1 MSRYP
6 VDFRLALSCGTAV
19 AALTVAAFA
28 AAPSQ
33 PDPRAVQALDAF
45 LSGRT
50 QARQYI
56 ATRRLEA
63 SGSGQRGWL
72 DVRTSYAADSGF
84 LYDVTSEGGSGLI
97 RGRVLR
103 SLLDE
108 EKQLIGSGTGAR
120 VAISRDNYAFTP
132 ESVNPDGSVVVAI
145 RPLRKERSLISGRLI
160 LHSDGVLQRVEGQLA
175 KNPSFW
181 VSRVKV
187 VRTYRRI
194 NGVLMPVCLET
205 TARLRF
211 LGSSSLR
218 MTYNYSEIDELPVDD
233 GSL

>member
-1 MSRYP
+1 M
-6 VDFRLALSCGTAV
+6 RLFLKAAV
-19 AALTVAAFA
+19 AALTIAALA
-28 AAPSQ
+28 AAEPAQ
-33 PDPRAVQALDAF
+33 PDPRAINALDAF

-50 QARQYI
+50 LARQYS

-72 DVRTSYAADSGF
+72 DVRTRYAAGSGF
-84 LYDVTSEGGSGLI
+84 VYDVTSEGGSGLI

-103 SLLDE
+103 SLLEE
-108 EKQLIGSGTGAR
+108 EKQLIASGSGSR
-120 VAISRDNYAFTP
+120 VAVSRDNYAFTP
-132 ESVNPDGSVVVAI
+132 ESRNPDGTVVVTI
-145 RPLRKERSLISGRLI
+145 RPLRKERSLIAGRLI
-160 LHSDGVLQRVEGQLA
+160 LSSDGVLQRVEGQLA

-181 VSRVKV
+181 VTRVNV
-187 VRTYRRI
+187 VRTYRLI

-218 MTYNYSEIDELPVDD
+218 MTYSYSEIDEQPVDD
-233 GSL
+233 GGL

>member
-1 MSRYP
+1 MRP
-6 VDFRLALSCGTAV
+6 LCTAF
-19 AALTVAAFA
+19 AALTVAALA
-28 AAPSQ
+28 AEPTQ
-33 PDPRAVQALDAF
+33 PDSRAVQALDAF

-50 QARQYI
+50 MARQYT

-63 SGSGQRGWL
+63 SGSGHRGWL
-72 DVRTSYAADSGF
+72 DVRTSYAAGSGF

-103 SLLDE
+103 SLLEE
-108 EKQLIGSGTGAR
+108 EKQLIASGTGAR
-120 VAISRDNYAFTP
+120 VALTRDNYAFMP
-132 ESVNPDGSVVVAI
+132 ERVDEHGLVVVAM

-160 LHSDGVLQRVEGQLA
+160 LTPDGVLQRVEGQLA

-181 VSRVKV
+181 VTRVNV
-187 VRTYRRI
+187 VRTYRQI

-218 MTYNYSEIDELPVDD
+218 MTYRYTEIDEQPVDD

>member
-1 MSRYP
+1 M
-6 VDFRLALSCGTAV
+6 RLLVHATNAAV
-19 AALTVAAFA
+19 AALTIAAVAAQP
-28 AAPSQ
+28 AP
-33 PDPRAVQALDAF
+33 PDPRAISALDAF

-50 QARQYI
+50 LARQYT

-72 DVRTSYAADSGF
+72 DVRTRYAAGSGF
-84 LYDVTSEGGSGLI
+84 VYDITSEGGSGLI
-97 RGRVLR
+97 RGRVLK
-103 SLLDE
+103 SLLEE
-108 EKQLIGSGTGAR
+108 EKQLIASGSGGR
-120 VAISRDNYAFTP
+120 VALTRDNYAFTP
-132 ESVNPDGSVVVAI
+132 ESLNPDGSVVVAM

-160 LHSDGVLQRVEGQLA
+160 LSPDGVLQRVEGQLA

-181 VSRVKV
+181 VTRVNV
-187 VRTYRRI
+187 VRTYRLI

-218 MTYNYSEIDELPVDD
+218 MTYSYSEIDEQPVAD

>member
-1 MSRYP
+1 M
-6 VDFRLALSCGTAV
+6 RLSLTAAV
-19 AALTVAAFA
+19 ASVTLAALAAEPA
-28 AAPSQ
+28 Q
-33 PDPRAVQALDAF
+33 PDSRAANALDAF

-50 QARQYI
+50 LARQYT

-72 DVRTSYAADSGF
+72 DVRTRYAAGSGF
-84 LYDVTSEGGSGLI
+84 VYDITSEGGSGLI

-103 SLLDE
+103 SLLEE
-108 EKQLIGSGTGAR
+108 EKQLIASGSGGR
-120 VAISRDNYAFTP
+120 VAITRDNYAFTA
-132 ESVNPDGSVVVAI
+132 ESVNPDGSVMIAM
-145 RPLRKERSLISGRLI
+145 RPLRKERSLISGRLF
-160 LHSDGVLQRVEGQLA
+160 LGPDGVLQRVEGQLA

-181 VSRVKV
+181 VTRVNV
-187 VRTYRRI
+187 VRTYRLI

-218 MTYNYSEIDELPVDD
+218 MTYSYSEIDEQPVND

>member
-1 MSRYP
+1 M
-6 VDFRLALSCGTAV
+6 RLLVHATNAAV
-19 AALTVAAFA
+19 AALSIAALA
-28 AAPSQ
+28 AQPAQ
-33 PDPRAVQALDAF
+33 PDPRAINALDAF

-50 QARQYI
+50 LARQYT

-72 DVRTSYAADSGF
+72 DVRTRYAAGSGF
-84 LYDVTSEGGSGLI
+84 VYDITSEGGSGLI
-97 RGRVLR
+97 RGRVLK
-103 SLLDE
+103 SLLEE
-108 EKQLIGSGTGAR
+108 EKQLIASGTGGR
-120 VAISRDNYAFTP
+120 VALTRDNYAFTP
-132 ESVNPDGSVVVAI
+132 ESLNPDGSVVVAM

-160 LHSDGVLQRVEGQLA
+160 LSPDGVLQRVEGQLA

-181 VSRVKV
+181 VTRVNV
-187 VRTYRRI
+187 VRTYRLI

-218 MTYNYSEIDELPVDD
+218 MTYSYSEIDEQPVAD

>member
-1 MSRYP
+1 M
-6 VDFRLALSCGTAV
+6 RLFLKAAV
-19 AALTVAAFA
+19 AALTIAALA
-28 AAPSQ
+28 AEPAQ
-33 PDPRAVQALDAF
+33 PDPRAVNALDAF

-50 QARQYI
+50 LARQYS

-72 DVRTSYAADSGF
+72 DVRTRYAAGSGF
-84 LYDVTSEGGSGLI
+84 VYDVTSEGGSGLI

-103 SLLDE
+103 SLLEE
-108 EKQLIGSGTGAR
+108 EKQLIASGSGSR
-120 VAISRDNYAFTP
+120 VAVSRDNYAFTP
-132 ESVNPDGSVVVAI
+132 ESLNPDGTVVVTI

-160 LHSDGVLQRVEGQLA
+160 LSSDGVLQRVEGQLA

-181 VSRVKV
+181 VTRVNV
-187 VRTYRRI
+187 VRTYRLI

-218 MTYNYSEIDELPVDD
+218 MTYSYSEIDEQPVDD
-233 GSL
+233 GGL

>member
-1 MSRYP
+1 MRP
-6 VDFRLALSCGTAV
+6 LCTAF
-19 AALTVAAFA
+19 AALTVAALA
-28 AAPSQ
+28 AEPTQ
-33 PDPRAVQALDAF
+33 PDSRAVQALDAF

-50 QARQYI
+50 MARQYT

-63 SGSGQRGWL
+63 SGSGQR
-72 DVRTSYAADSGF
+72 GF

-103 SLLDE
+103 SLLEE
-108 EKQLIGSGTGAR
+108 EKQLIASGTGAR
-120 VAISRDNYAFTP
+120 VALTRDNYAFMP
-132 ESVNPDGSVVVAI
+132 ERVDEHGLVVVAM

-160 LHSDGVLQRVEGQLA
+160 LTPDGVLQRVEGQLA

-181 VSRVKV
+181 VTRVNV
-187 VRTYRRI
+187 VRTYRQI

-218 MTYNYSEIDELPVDD
+218 MTYRYTEIDEQPVDD

>member
-1 MSRYP
+1 M
-6 VDFRLALSCGTAV
+6 RLFLKAAV
-19 AALTVAAFA
+19 AALPIVALA
-28 AAPSQ
+28 AEPAQ
-33 PDPRAVQALDAF
+33 PDSRAVNALDAF

-50 QARQYI
+50 LARQYT

-72 DVRTSYAADSGF
+72 DVRTRYAAGSGF
-84 LYDVTSEGGSGLI
+84 VYDVTSEGGSGLI

-103 SLLDE
+103 SLLEE
-108 EKQLIGSGTGAR
+108 EKQLIASNTGGR
-120 VAISRDNYAFTP
+120 VALTRDNYAFTP
-132 ESVNPDGSVVVAI
+132 ESVSPDGSVVVAI
-145 RPLRKERSLISGRLI
+145 RPLRKERSLISGRL
-160 LHSDGVLQRVEGQLA
+160 LLGPDGVLQRVEGQLA

-181 VSRVKV
+181 VTRVNV
-187 VRTYRRI
+187 VRTYRLI

-218 MTYNYSEIDELPVDD
+218 MTYSYSEIDEQPVDD

>member
-1 MSRYP
+1 MSCYC
-6 VDFRLALSCGTAV
+6 AAAI
-19 AALTVAAFA
+19 AALTVTALAAQ
-28 AAPSQ
+28 PPP
-33 PDPRAVQALDAF
+33 PDPRAGNALETF

-50 QARQYI
+50 LARQYS

-63 SGSGQRGWL
+63 AGSGQRGWL
-72 DVRTSYAADSGF
+72 DVRTRYAADTGF
-84 LYDVTSEGGSGLI
+84 RYDVTSEGGSGLI

-103 SLLDE
+103 SRLEE
-108 EKQLIGSGTGAR
+108 EKQLVASGTGAR
-120 VAISRDNYAFTP
+120 VAITRDNYAFTP
-132 ESVNPDGSVVVAI
+132 ESVSPDGIVVVAI
-145 RPLRKERSLISGRLI
+145 RPLRKERSLISGRLFI
-160 LHSDGVLQRVEGQLA
+160 TPDGVLQRVEGQLA

-181 VSRVKV
+181 VTRVNV

-218 MTYNYSEIDELPVDD
+218 MTYSYSEIDEQPVDD
-233 GSL
+233 GGL

>member
-1 MSRYP
+1 M
-6 VDFRLALSCGTAV
+6 RLFLTATV
-19 AALTVAAFA
+19 AAVTLAALT
-28 AAPSQ
+28 AAPAQ
-33 PDPRAVQALDAF
+33 PDSRAVNALDTF
-45 LSGRT
+45 LSGRNL
-50 QARQYI
+50 ARQYT

-72 DVRTSYAADSGF
+72 DVRTRYAAGSGF
-84 LYDVTSEGGSGLI
+84 VYDITSEGGSGLI

-103 SLLDE
+103 SLLEE
-108 EKQLIGSGTGAR
+108 EKELIATGSGGR
-120 VAISRDNYAFTP
+120 VAITRDNYAFTA
-132 ESVNPDGSVVVAI
+132 ESVNPDGSVVIAM
-145 RPLRKERSLISGRLI
+145 RPLRKERSLISGRLF
-160 LHSDGVLQRVEGQLA
+160 LGPDGVLQRVEGQLA

-181 VSRVKV
+181 VTRVNV
-187 VRTYRRI
+187 VRTYRLI

-218 MTYNYSEIDELPVDD
+218 MTYSYSEIDEQPVND